1 MKTHRAKVP
10 NKWRQRLVHLLV
22 GRVKRRRL
30 GLGDGVFRQ
39 PFLELGVLD
48 ELLRTLEVLFN
59 ALTLVSDLWIRKK
72 RRIDDLPGQKTVDE
86 KGIRLPFR
94 SFGW

>member
-1 MKTHRAKVP
+1 MIASDIQDILAVHLLFLIVRIRNKRLKLSLWKLMKTHRAKVP
-10 NKWRQRLVHLLV
+10 DKWRQRLVHLPV

-59 ALTLVSDLWIRKK
+59 R
-72 RRIDDLPGQKTVDE
+72 
-86 KGIRLPFR
+86 
-94 SFGW
+94 